1 MAVSLR
7 PSAVSSLTLALSR
20 RERGL
25 NGGELAA
32 ECGQLPHP
40 NPLPEGEE
48 IEWR

>member
-1 MAVSLR
+1 MAVILR
-7 PSAVSSLTLALSR
+7 PSAVSSLTLTLSR

-25 NGGELAA
+25 IGGDLVAA
-32 ECGQLPHP
+32 CGQLPHP